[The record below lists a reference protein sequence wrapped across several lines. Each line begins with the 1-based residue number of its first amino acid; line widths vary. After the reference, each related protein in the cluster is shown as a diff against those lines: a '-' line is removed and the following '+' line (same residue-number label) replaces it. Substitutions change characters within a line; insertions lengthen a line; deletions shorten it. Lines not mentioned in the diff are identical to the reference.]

1 MISTDFTDCRRRIAV
16 AQPVAR
22 GRKRKGGAFAVQNDT
37 TNERNR
43 LAVYQALTEEFRPML
58 DVMLAARK
66 LRDGAPLT
74 EDTVRNILIGLE
86 YRGAAERQKFG
97 RRHYWRRKECTR
109 QD

>member
-1 MISTDFTDCRRRIAV
+1 M
-16 AQPVAR
+16 
-22 GRKRKGGAFAVQNDT
+22 QNDT